1 MFKNPFQVAVTFAVL
16 ALIIKLTVF
25 TLEIQHG
32 SMEKYIF
39 FIYMLILNISVFFG
53 IRSNK
58 IAEGRQTTFGEDFR
72 AGARTAS
79 FYAILVA
86 IITYVYYS
94 NIDVHFFDIKRS
106 ELIDT
111 YPAKIQNALEN
122 ATMTLAE
129 IKTKVHADIVNTY
142 TIFTAYFQALITM
155 FGLVFIG
162 LFFSALFAF
171 VMKRMPGFKS

>member
-16 ALIIKLTVF
+16 ALIIKLIVF
-25 TLEIQHG
+25 TAEIQHG
-32 SMEKYIF
+32 NMEKYIF

-106 ELIDT
+106 ELIDSFSQAI
-111 YPAKIQNALEN
+111 PKSLKEGMPLSEVKLKAHGKILG
-122 ATMTLAE
+122 
-129 IKTKVHADIVNTY
+129 TY
-142 TIFTAYFQALITM
+142 TFYTPYFQTLMTM
-155 FGLVFIG
+155 FGLVFFG
-162 LFFSALFAF
+162 LFFSGLFAF
-171 VMKRMPGFKS
+171 VMKKMPGFKS